1 MENGNKGRVSTKT
14 TLTEK
19 TVQWELEARGRV
31 QRVGYRDFVQE
42 TASLLKVTGKVWND
56 QKDEQLI
63 HLIVQGPEST
73 LPEFVKAITGKH
85 GLIDAAEVR
94 KIGEKEADPSLTG
107 YHQVRGEPLVELA
120 EATAQGARAL
130 NMLIGLGIETLSVG
144 KETLSV
150 SKETLT
156 AVQTGNA
163 TLGKKVDGVADV
175 VREDIRSNA
184 EFRHELADAV
194 GLLDTQYGLISKTLV
209 KIDHDLQ
216 AQTKA
221 INTQTHAL
229 VQLAKAVTRGGGRPI
244 PSSKA
249 RKAKHR
255 KK

>member
-1 MENGNKGRVSTKT
+1 MENRNKGKVSTKT
-14 TLTEK
+14 ALTEK

-42 TASLLKVTGKVWND
+42 AANLLKVTGKVWND
-56 QKDEQLI
+56 EKDEQLI

-94 KIGEKEADPSLTG
+94 KTGEKEADPSLTR

-130 NMLIGLGIETLSVG
+130 NMLIGLGTETLF
-144 KETLSV
+144 V

-156 AVQTGNA
+156 AVQIGNA
-163 TLGKKVDGVADV
+163 TLGKKVDGVTEV
-175 VREDIRSNA
+175 VREEVRSNT

-194 GLLDTQYGLISKTLV
+194 GLLDTKYGLISKTLV

-221 INTQTHAL
+221 ITTQTHAL
-229 VQLAKAVTRGGGRPI
+229 VQLAKAVTKGGGRPI

>member
-1 MENGNKGRVSTKT
+1 MENSNKGNVSTKT
-14 TLTEK
+14 ALTEK

-42 TASLLKVTGKVWND
+42 AANLLKVTGKVWND
-56 QKDEQLI
+56 EKDEQLI

-85 GLIDAAEVR
+85 GLIDTSEVR
-94 KIGEKEADPSLTG
+94 KIGEKEADPSLTR

-120 EATAQGARAL
+120 EATTQGARAL
-130 NMLIGLGIETLSVG
+130 NLLIGLGT
-144 KETLSV
+144 ETLSV

-156 AVQTGNA
+156 AVQIGNA
-163 TLGKKVDGVADV
+163 TLGKKVDGLAEVM
-175 VREDIRSNA
+175 REEVRSNT

-194 GLLDTQYGLISKTLV
+194 GLLDTKYGLISKTLV

-221 INTQTHAL
+221 ITTQTHAL
-229 VQLAKAVTRGGGRPI
+229 VQLAKAVTKGGGRPI